1 MSQRKLVTAGLGTE
15 ASTPVARRAGA
26 SAQYESG
33 RSLASD
39 APESPTRAVRSQ
51 RASGPRYSGNRV
63 LAEQSVAERLRRE
76 SRDQQRSS
84 AATSSPLLGPGKA
97 GGRKQSTPQRK
108 RLSFSPER
116 STSEVKKP
124 RLFGGDKAPGVVM
137 LPRAA
142 ARQDKVLDEVRSAQR
157 STRLIVPR
165 LPFARVVKEET
176 ERYAGTSEFKWNSD
190 AIEALQEGAEA
201 YLISVMHDAYL
212 CSLHAKRVTLMVKD
226 IQLARRIQGE
236 ATPR

>member
-1 MSQRKLVTAGLGTE
+1 MSQRKLVTAGLGAE
-15 ASTPVARRAGA
+15 ASTPAGRRGGA
-26 SAQYESG
+26 SAQYDFGTSG
-33 RSLASD
+33 

-51 RASGPRYSGNRV
+51 RATGPRYSGNRV

-76 SRDQQRSS
+76 SREQQRSPVS
-84 AATSSPLLGPGKA
+84 SGSPLLGPGKA

-116 STSEVKKP
+116 SASEAKKP
-124 RLFGGDKAPGVVM
+124 RLFGSDRAPGVVM

-142 ARQDKVLDEVRSAQR
+142 AARQDKILDEVREAQR

-176 ERYAGTSEFKWNSD
+176 ERYAGTFEFKWNSD

-201 YLISVMHDAYL
+201 YVVSVMHDAYL

-236 ATPR
+236 ATCR